1 MEHPPAGVA
10 VPKTGAPPSTLH
22 HTPPGSV
29 RFDEIPLQDMPTSIR
44 VCEQQIRMNG
54 WMLGGM
60 LQSVKARLPHG
71 QFMPWVQTHTDLSQS
86 TANELMSLYEGV
98 QQTPF
103 LGELNQSAAIALL
116 ALEPAQREQFAA
128 DHDVRHMSV
137 RTLKAKIEAGAATVA
152 AQSARVPALTRALEM
167 AEQERQSALAAKDA
181 EARNAQEQARQAR
194 AEAEHTGEL
203 YEALL
208 TRHNEAQER
217 IIRLEQ
223 ALAEEPVATLTPVEV
238 EKIVEVTPPDYGALK
253 TELREATAYAERMEQ
268 KARDAQAELLRR
280 TPAGEDGGGTEG
292 LRHAAMQFLARAA
305 LTAGRG
311 TNLQLMPA
319 KDREVLRLCIDAVG
333 DWCREARAA
342 LDGAAAV
349 LPGYAQVE

>member
-1 MEHPPAGVA
+1 MDHPPAGAA
-10 VPKTGAPPSTLH
+10 VPTNGAPPSPAR

-29 RFDEIPLQDMPTSIR
+29 HFDEIPLQDMPTSIR
-44 VCEQQIRMNG
+44 VCEQQIRVNG

-71 QFMPWVQTHTDLSQS
+71 QFMPWVQAHTDLSQT

-98 QQTPF
+98 RQTPF

-137 RTLKAKIEAGAATVA
+137 RTLKAKIEAGMAANA
-152 AQSARVPALTRALEM
+152 ARGNRLAALTQALQQ
-167 AEQERQSALAAKDA
+167 AEQDRQTAVEAKAA
-181 EARNAQEQARQAR
+181 EARHAQEEARQAR
-194 AEAEHTGEL
+194 TEAEHTGAL

-208 TRHNEAQER
+208 SRHNDAQAR
-217 IIRLEQ
+217 ISSLEQ

-238 EKIVEVTPPDYGALK
+238 EKIVEVAPPDYAALK
-253 TELREATAYAERMEQ
+253 DELREATAYAERMEQ
-268 KARDAQAELLRR
+268 KARDAQAELIHR
-280 TPAGEDGGGTEG
+280 TPTDNGDGGMND
-292 LRHAAMQFLARAA
+292 LRHATMQFLAKAA

-311 TNLQLMPA
+311 TDLQLMPA
-319 KDREVLRLCIDAVG
+319 KDREVLRLCINAVD
-333 DWCREARAA
+333 DWCREARAV